1 MNDELF
7 GSLTIK
13 YRLKA
18 NQAVILSCTGT
29 SGYIKLPDL
38 IEDIPV
44 TEVGPYSFS
53 SPEALSG
60 KKSYK
65 EEDIKEYHYQ
75 GLDVP
80 FTTMEVL
87 YGKKIKEIFLP
98 AEITRIDEYAFYNC
112 TELETIHLGNGNID
126 FGNGAFMN
134 CDNLKNLH
142 FRTIPEAD
150 TGLFGFL
157 RELQGELKVSF
168 EKDGKRAEFIFPEY
182 YEESVENTP
191 ARVFHYLI
199 HGAGYRYRQCLK
211 AGILEIPE
219 YDALFS
225 APEIQTEEDTA
236 LSIALCRLRYP
247 YGLSGANRL
256 KYISYLKNH
265 GKKTIKRYIL
275 DNDAKG
281 LITLKAEGILTIDL
295 MDYAIKR
302 AIKYKQPECMGVLL
316 SLQEDISKNKHD
328 RFEL

>member
-13 YRLKA
+13 YRVKN
-18 NQAVILSCTGT
+18 NQAIILSCTGT
-29 SGYIKLPDL
+29 SGYIKLPDK
-38 IEDIPV
+38 IDDIPV

-53 SPEALSG
+53 SPESLSA
-60 KKSYK
+60 KNH

-75 GLDVP
+75 GLDAP
-80 FTTMEVL
+80 FTTLELL
-87 YGKKIKEIFLP
+87 YGKKVKEIFLP
-98 AEITRIDEYAFYNC
+98 DGISRIDEYAFYNC
-112 TELETIHLGNGNID
+112 TELETIHLGYGTID

-142 FRTIPEAD
+142 FRTLPETN

-157 RELQGELKVSF
+157 RELQGEIKVSY
-168 EKDGKRAEFIFPEY
+168 EKSGRRAEFIFPEY
-182 YEESVENTP
+182 FEESVENTP

-211 AGILEIPE
+211 AGILDIPE

-236 LSIALCRLRYP
+236 LSIALCRLRHP
-247 YGLSGANRL
+247 YELSEVYRL
-256 KYISYLKNH
+256 RYLSFLKKH
-265 GKKTIKRYIL
+265 GKLTIKRYL
-275 DNDAKG
+275 QDNDAKG
-281 LITLKAEGILTIDL
+281 FIGLRKDGILTDNL
-295 MDYAIKR
+295 MDYAIKK
-302 AIKYKQPECMGVLL
+302 AIKYKQPECIGILL
-316 SLQEDISKNKHD
+316 NLQEEASGKKHD